1 MNATSGSPIA
11 LAKGANRGIG
21 FEVCCELAEKGY
33 QVVLGSTDPG
43 QGAGAAKQLGG
54 LAASVICV
62 QLDLVD
68 PKSVENAAATLER
81 QFGRIDV
88 LVNSAGALIDDGQ
101 PPGMT
106 DRSFSQRALDTNF
119 FWTWRVIQTLVP
131 LLSKSVHQ
139 PVARRVAVAAM
150 GMAIGP

>member
-1 MNATSGSPIA
+1 MLCAFRQHAQVQERKVHEMNATSGSPIA

-81 QFGRIDV
+81 QV
-88 LVNSAGALIDDGQ
+88 WKV
-101 PPGMT
+101 
-106 DRSFSQRALDTNF
+106 
-119 FWTWRVIQTLVP
+119 
-131 LLSKSVHQ
+131 
-139 PVARRVAVAAM
+139 
-150 GMAIGP
+150 